1 MPLQN
6 RVLPTGDIVATSERG
21 MFTGNRGILRFD
33 GASLGTS
40 RWTHP
45 HWIICTLTHPRGKY
59 QSPQPKRG
67 WVPLFFLDEAV
78 GLAAGHRPCHYCR
91 RADAAR
97 FMAAWHDGHQCPA
110 GSVLTPEVDKCLHA
124 ARVTRDRE
132 QVRHKAEASSL
143 PDGAFIQLAGG
154 QPALIHGDRA
164 LPYRPGGYAPPVARP
179 MGVVNVL
186 TPKPILP
193 VLSAGYLPQL
203 HPSAAQ

>member
-6 RVLPTGDIVATSERG
+6 RVLPTGEIVVDPARG

-33 GASLGTS
+33 GGRLTTS

-45 HWIICTLTHPRGKY
+45 HWIICTLNHPRGKY
-59 QSPQPKRG
+59 QSPQPQRS

-97 FMAAWHDGHQCPA
+97 FMTAWHDGHDRPM

-124 ARVTRDRE
+124 ARVTRTR
-132 QVRHKAEASSL
+132 QQIRHQAEAEGL
-143 PDGAFIQLAGG
+143 PDGAFVLLENG
-154 QPALIHGDRA
+154 QPALIKGEVAH
-164 LPYRPGGYAPPVARP
+164 PYTPNGYSGPVVRPS
-179 MGVVNVL
+179 GVLTVL

-193 VLSAGYLPQL
+193 VLSAGYQPQFHSSL
-203 HPSAAQ
+203 QQ